1 MSHPSITAGRKSAY
15 TIKSSRQAMCQALC
29 GFSLNLSPNL
39 FKLNKFSHFLTL
51 AAANQ
56 AMRRN
61 KTSHRLVAIAH
72 LPLSF

>member
-39 FKLNKFSHFLTL
+39 FNLNKFSHFLTL
-51 AAANQ
+51 TTANHTI
-56 AMRRN
+56 RSN
-61 KTSHRLVAIAH
+61 KALKRLVAISR